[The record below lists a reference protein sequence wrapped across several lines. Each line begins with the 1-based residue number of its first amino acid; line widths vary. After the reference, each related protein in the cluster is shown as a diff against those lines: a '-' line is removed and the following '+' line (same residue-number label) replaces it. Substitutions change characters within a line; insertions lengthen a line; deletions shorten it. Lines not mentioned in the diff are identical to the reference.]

1 MIFLVYRP
9 MTDGIF
15 KIILFVICCSWHE
28 GVYPPRVLSAIPKSG
43 IPDNIEG
50 PRFVDEPPGNVIFVN
65 TTGSVI
71 TCGATGQPRPEVE
84 WIVRDGKPVV
94 SVPVTREVRHDGSL
108 VFPPFPP
115 EEFRP
120 DVHDTVYRCR
130 ASNTFGTIGSREVKV
145 RAVTK
150 TAYNI
155 RVYDKTVVV
164 GNTAVLNCYVP
175 PSMSEYVQVTSWI
188 TDDNIKNAT
197 VSTFSSAG
205 KYIIY
210 PNGDLHIHHVTP
222 EDGKKSYGCRSKNIL
237 TEEIKISDNFAKI
250 IIIDPK
256 EDIAPSVTSRK
267 QQVSVQSGEI
277 VFLPCAA
284 QSHPLPTY
292 NWFKMKGSQRVRI
305 RSWPRIQRHHGSL
318 RIDHVQLDDEG
329 RYLCMVNNTLGGDY
343 SQVELNVLVH
353 LQVRIEPH
361 SLVVLSGGVATLT
374 CSIVGHPIDSIVWT
388 KNFRPL
394 VANRR
399 VNLQGRNVLYIN
411 SVNKEDQG
419 MYQCFVYSRGDSQQA
434 TAQLVVGDVPPVF
447 HQTFPEKKVH
457 PGVSVS
463 MFCKTSGHPS
473 PEVIWFVDGQAV
485 PNFGRFFNE
494 TIVRNDGMVV
504 SYLNI
509 SNVRVQDGGVYQC
522 KVSNPVG
529 SVTHSNRLDIY
540 GSPFVRPMGNVSV
553 VEGQRLSIR
562 CPVSGYPIHSITWEK
577 GGIQLPVTSKQQ
589 VFPNG
594 TLVIHQV
601 RDSDQGRYRCIARNL
616 EGASDHQT
624 VNVSVITLPQIIPF
638 DLPARVREDSTIV
651 LTCSINKGDPPFEME
666 WLRNGRQLPA
676 ELGVTVQ
683 KHKKFTILALN
694 DVKPQ
699 HGGNYTC
706 VVSNAGGTATHSTI
720 LSVDTPPRWK
730 IEPLNTSVVLG
741 NMVTIDCSAEGSPR
755 PIETWKKASG
765 SSPKDFVPVYNSQHY
780 IIYGNGSLTI
790 RNAVRETGGYYL
802 CQASNNVGGDLSKL
816 ITVIVHAPPRV
827 HVQQPLY
834 TVPLGNKVEL
844 TCVAKGDLPMDIQ
857 WTKGSEQDVLQPNGK
872 YIFEEKTEKNSV
884 KSVLFIAETDRNDTD
899 RFNCHV
905 TNKYGNITANFQV
918 IVQEAPKAP
927 LDLRIM
933 SKTGRTITI
942 KWNEPQNGHSL
953 ITGYHVQYQ
962 QQDSNNW
969 EILTLPPGKNT
980 AVIENLLPANV
991 YNFQVAA
998 ENSIGRSNF
1007 SLIYTEE
1014 TDEEVPGAPPLNVN
1028 ADATGP
1034 NSIKVTWEPPRQEL
1048 WNGPI
1053 KGYYIG
1059 YTMVTSSEPAMFKM
1073 VELKGDDTDL
1083 ETHLTNLRRSQRYS
1097 VSVQAFNSKGAGP
1110 MSEQITVQTLADVP
1124 PTAPHI
1130 TVVSKTTTSITFSW
1144 THRRT
1149 FGSPV
1154 REYVLYYREEH
1165 KNWIE
1170 NPIRSKPDDH
1180 IYTLSGLECGTKYQL
1195 YMVST
1200 NSVGRSEP
1208 SEIISARTDGAAP
1221 LSPPREDFIHRDIT
1235 SVKLNLFSWQ
1245 TGGCPIKE
1253 YSIKLRRKPMSHWAV
1268 LTDHVPF
1275 SQSQHLLQG
1284 LSPGTWYDLQVT
1296 AYSSAGATEAMYEFQ
1311 TFNVT
1316 FEEAVPDIN
1325 MIIPTP
1331 SDIESH
1337 FPFLLD
1343 ITIVVP
1349 VVTSVVIV
1357 IIIIVVG
1364 CVLCRRRNSHYSP
1377 SSDGSG
1383 SSQSKIRRGGEI
1395 MVLKEID
1402 GSNEHG
1408 CMAGGISSD
1417 EGTQRSSSSNSHS
1430 RPISSA
1436 LLGGGG
1442 LSREQELHPYALPYD
1457 TIAVPEFHV
1466 SQPSTS
1472 ASHTLNRRCGDA
1484 RGDNIY
1490 VSRQCR
1496 PDRPYEALKP
1506 DVLPPSTSRPFVCG
1520 RIRKESDWS
1529 SYT

>member
-1 MIFLVYRP
+1 MAFQKLKNMLENLPILTTSIKSTVHADPSDVGIGAVLLQEHVDELFPLMYKRLLSSEKNCSVIERECLAIMFAILKFQNYLYGKELIIQ
-9 MTDGIF
+9 TDHQSLYTSRI
-15 KIILFVICCSWHE
+15 
-28 GVYPPRVLSAIPKSG
+28 YPPRVLSAIPKSG

-145 RAVTK
+145 R
-150 TAYNI
+150 
-155 RVYDKTVVV
+155 
-164 GNTAVLNCYVP
+164 
-175 PSMSEYVQVTSWI
+175 
-188 TDDNIKNAT
+188 
-197 VSTFSSAG
+197 AG

-434 TAQLVVGDVPPVF
+434 TAQLVVGAKTTFADVPPVF

-509 SNVRVQDGGVYQC
+509 SNVRVQDG
-522 KVSNPVG
+522 
-529 SVTHSNRLDIY
+529 
-540 GSPFVRPMGNVSV
+540 
-553 VEGQRLSIR
+553 
-562 CPVSGYPIHSITWEK
+562 
-577 GGIQLPVTSKQQ
+577 
-589 VFPNG
+589 
-594 TLVIHQV
+594 
-601 RDSDQGRYRCIARNL
+601 A
-616 EGASDHQT
+616 
-624 VNVSVITLPQIIPF
+624 LPQIIPF

-872 YIFEEKTEKNSV
+872 TSRDF
-884 KSVLFIAETDRNDTD
+884 NDPVD
-899 RFNCHV
+899 SDPV
-905 TNKYGNITANFQV
+905 V
-918 IVQEAPKAP
+918 
-927 LDLRIM
+927 
-933 SKTGRTITI
+933 
-942 KWNEPQNGHSL
+942 GH
-953 ITGYHVQYQ
+953 
-962 QQDSNNW
+962 
-969 EILTLPPGKNT
+969 
-980 AVIENLLPANV
+980 
-991 YNFQVAA
+991 
-998 ENSIGRSNF
+998 
-1007 SLIYTEE
+1007 
-1014 TDEEVPGAPPLNVN
+1014 
-1028 ADATGP
+1028 
-1034 NSIKVTWEPPRQEL
+1034 
-1048 WNGPI
+1048 
-1053 KGYYIG
+1053 
-1059 YTMVTSSEPAMFKM
+1059 
-1073 VELKGDDTDL
+1073 
-1083 ETHLTNLRRSQRYS
+1083 
-1097 VSVQAFNSKGAGP
+1097 
-1110 MSEQITVQTLADVP
+1110 
-1124 PTAPHI
+1124 
-1130 TVVSKTTTSITFSW
+1130 
-1144 THRRT
+1144 
-1149 FGSPV
+1149 
-1154 REYVLYYREEH
+1154 
-1165 KNWIE
+1165 
-1170 NPIRSKPDDH
+1170 
-1180 IYTLSGLECGTKYQL
+1180 
-1195 YMVST
+1195 
-1200 NSVGRSEP
+1200 
-1208 SEIISARTDGAAP
+1208 
-1221 LSPPREDFIHRDIT
+1221 
-1235 SVKLNLFSWQ
+1235 VKLIQNL
-1245 TGGCPIKE
+1245 TIPV
-1253 YSIKLRRKPMSHWAV
+1253 HN
-1268 LTDHVPF
+1268 
-1275 SQSQHLLQG
+1275 
-1284 LSPGTWYDLQVT
+1284 DL
-1296 AYSSAGATEAMYEFQ
+1296 
-1311 TFNVT
+1311 
-1316 FEEAVPDIN
+1316 
-1325 MIIPTP
+1325 
-1331 SDIESH
+1331 
-1337 FPFLLD
+1337 
-1343 ITIVVP
+1343 
-1349 VVTSVVIV
+1349 
-1357 IIIIVVG
+1357 VVG
-1364 CVLCRRRNSHYSP
+1364 H
-1377 SSDGSG
+1377 
-1383 SSQSKIRRGGEI
+1383 
-1395 MVLKEID
+1395 LKL
-1402 GSNEHG
+1402 
-1408 CMAGGISSD
+1408 
-1417 EGTQRSSSSNSHS
+1417 T
-1430 RPISSA
+1430 
-1436 LLGGGG
+1436 
-1442 LSREQELHPYALPYD
+1442 
-1457 TIAVPEFHV
+1457 
-1466 SQPSTS
+1466 
-1472 ASHTLNRRCGDA
+1472 
-1484 RGDNIY
+1484 
-1490 VSRQCR
+1490 
-1496 PDRPYEALKP
+1496 
-1506 DVLPPSTSRPFVCG
+1506 
-1520 RIRKESDWS
+1520 
-1529 SYT
+1529 